1 MSGTKLHHTLHQGFD
16 YMEIDARRALER
28 VGYVIVKMPDFD
40 MEHLNACRDGKK
52 GTQYNWLPILNQVY
66 RSANKFYNARN
77 INKRLEKHVVLS
89 EEYIVQQ
96 YEKWRD
102 RYNLGQLELYKVALL
117 RSLPG
122 CGRQYYHCDT
132 LSVNTLKD
140 EQFDDY
146 HLGAVCAPWQKAK
159 LHIK

>member
-1 MSGTKLHHTLHQGFD
+1 MLNGSKNKPLLIDCVFNYQHICMTFTTLNSKIDKLND
-16 YMEIDARRALER
+16 E
-28 VGYVIVKMPDFD
+28 V
-40 MEHLNACRDGKK
+40 NDGKK
-52 GTQYNWLPILNQVY
+52 GTQYNWLPILNQVN
-66 RSANKFYNARN
+66 RASNKFYNDRDLK
-77 INKRLEKHVVLS
+77 KRFQKQVVLS

-102 RYNLGQLELYKVALL
+102 RYKLGQLQLYKVALL

-132 LSVNTLKD
+132 HSVNTLKD